1 MCSKPSVSD
10 GLSSPSSSSTA
21 GPSALSVVESCGQ
34 RRGIVFVR
42 NPVDSSLSLSLQR
55 SSLVRDRR
63 DDLDRPTLTL

>member
-1 MCSKPSVSD
+1 M
-10 GLSSPSSSSTA
+10 
-21 GPSALSVVESCGQ
+21 
-34 RRGIVFVR
+34 VFVR